1 MRFGLSR
8 WQNARR
14 RTMSSAKHTTPHP
27 FHDGTGRAQDR
38 VIPSSRR
45 LLTGAFTV
53 GLAVAVAGVGMP
65 GLASAAVPV
74 QLKATSYS
82 ACNGGD
88 DTAGLK
94 KALGALR
101 AGDTLIIPAGVTC
114 RHSTVLKIGTA
125 GVRVTGPGTLLAT
138 DESQA
143 GLWINANN
151 VTVDGGLVL
160 RVHATQRWTTP
171 NQALLSI
178 QKGMSG
184 SVIRNVT
191 SDGSGAAGVIILGA
205 VNFTLDRVTVLNS
218 RADGIHMT
226 AGAHHGTITNAVV
239 RGAGDDGIS
248 VVSYKSTAVPCHDIV
263 VDSPHVYNNSFA
275 RGMTVIGGYNIT
287 YSNVYVEGSP
297 SAAVLISANTAWNTH
312 PSHDVKVLTATF
324 VNANTDSG
332 VAHGALV
339 VAANTVEGISNVAFK
354 NITIKNTRVGAPA
367 DVQILTFSGSPITN
381 VSMDHVSITGGPA
394 KDFKTTVTNHYSLTN
409 WVVNGKA
416 VPDRIKP

>member
-1 MRFGLSR
+1 MRLGLSC
-8 WQNARR
+8 WQKNGRNI
-14 RTMSSAKHTTPHP
+14 SSRSADATPHH
-27 FHDGTGRAQDR
+27 FYHNALRVRNRENSGT
-38 VIPSSRR
+38 R
-45 LLTGAFTV
+45 LRFTS
-53 GLAVAVAGVGMP
+53 AVAVGLTVALAGVGMP
-65 GLASAAVPV
+65 GLASGAVPV
-74 QLKATSYS
+74 QLRVTTYA

-94 KALGALR
+94 TALGALH
-101 AGDTLIIPAGVTC
+101 AGDTLVIPAGVTC

-143 GLWINANN
+143 GLWVNANN

-160 RVHATQRWTTP
+160 RTHATQRWTTP
-171 NQALLSI
+171 NQTLLVI

-191 SDGSGAAGVIILGA
+191 SDGSGGAGVIILGA
-205 VNFTLDRVTVLNS
+205 INFTLDRVTVMNS

-226 AGAHHGTITNAVV
+226 AGAHNGTITNAVV

-263 VDSPHVYNNSFA
+263 VDSPQVFDNAFA

-287 YSNVYVEGSP
+287 YSNVYVQGSP
-297 SAAVLISANTAWNTH
+297 SAAILISANTLWNTH
-312 PSHDVKVLTATF
+312 PSHDVKVLTATL
-324 VNANTDSG
+324 VNSNTDSK
-332 VAHGALV
+332 VAHAALV
-339 VAANTVEGISNVAFK
+339 VASNTVDGIYNVAFK
-354 NITIKNTRVGAPA
+354 GITIKNTRVGAPA

-381 VSMDHVSITGGPA
+381 VSMDHVTVTGGPA
-394 KDFKTTVTNHYSLTN
+394 KDFSTTVAGHYSLTN

-416 VPDRIKP
+416 VPNRIKP